1 MHSRTSVIREAAC
14 LAGLLML
21 LLVSQ
26 AAADAS
32 WNYNAVSDPDLH
44 GINDALSGDYLVYSG
59 STGNPMS
66 PDSQRV
72 IQLYSLPEGNQ
83 TRIATS
89 EPGGIL
95 TGVGID
101 GNYVV
106 WFSTQPIESTAD
118 IPNRIYLYSI
128 GGKNQTP
135 IRTATGAGWA
145 KISGD
150 HVVWSESVNDSFESS
165 LFLYDIG
172 NGTTSPIPGIS
183 TNNGAGVAFYD
194 NNILYSDA
202 KTPRLLLY
210 STTSGTTT
218 TVFSPPADNNTREIA
233 FEYALGGDYVLYRK
247 DLVIEAP
254 MEHYSELC
262 LYSISTRKTTLI
274 SPLTGNVIGT
284 PSPADKA
291 VFFTPQAADRSRV
304 AWVVTDGLRDEKIMV
319 LDPSDMTISSVSP
332 KTFVNSVSLDGRNMS
347 WLGTATI
354 GGKGSIYLAAES
366 GSPGSPAP
374 MPTRVPGPGL
384 LVIAGGLLGGLFIAR
399 NMHKDAAPV
408 TDEVE

>member
-1 MHSRTSVIREAAC
+1 
-14 LAGLLML
+14 ML

-32 WNYNAVSDPDLH
+32 WNYNAVPDPGLH
-44 GINDALSGDYLVYSG
+44 GINDALSEDYLVYSG
-59 STGNPMS
+59 STGNPMA

-72 IQLYSLPEGNQ
+72 IQLYSLPDGNQ
-83 TRIATS
+83 TRIAAS

-118 IPNRIYLYSI
+118 IPNRIFLYSI
-128 GGKNQTP
+128 AGKNQTQ

-165 LFLYDIG
+165 LFLYDIR
-172 NGTTSPIPGIS
+172 NGTTSPIPGIG
-183 TNNGAGVAFYD
+183 TINGAGVAFD
-194 NNILYSDA
+194 GNNILYADA

-218 TVFSPPADNNTREIA
+218 TVFSPPAGNNTREIA

-247 DLVIEAP
+247 DVAIEAP

-274 SPLTGNVIGT
+274 SPLTGNVIDT
-284 PSPADKA
+284 PSQADKA
-291 VFFTPQAADRSRV
+291 VFFTPQAADSSRL

-319 LDPSDMTISSVSP
+319 LDPSNMTISSVSP

-374 MPTRVPGPGL
+374 MPTRVPGPDL
-384 LVIAGGLLGGLFIAR
+384 FVIAGGLLAGLFVAG
-399 NMHKDAAPV
+399 NMHNDTAPV
-408 TDEVE
+408 TDETE